1 MLQRKSSSSNR
12 KLDSADCHLKSNL
25 SKWLIRACSWGIF
38 PRISSYCM
46 ENHKMLSMFFCSLG
60 LIQALR
66 VKLLFRE
73 LKSCNL
79 FGLEYFEQQIPT
91 NSLKNQDYFLLS
103 DPKTAINVLL
113 IFQFMQLFCMVLKY
127 YYLLISLVG
136 FDLSFDCGI

>member
-1 MLQRKSSSSNR
+1 M
-12 KLDSADCHLKSNL
+12 
-25 SKWLIRACSWGIF
+25 
-38 PRISSYCM
+38 
-46 ENHKMLSMFFCSLG
+46 SMFFCSLG

-66 VKLLFRE
+66 VNLPFRE

-91 NSLKNQDYFLLS
+91 NSLKNQNYFLLS

-127 YYLLISLVG
+127 YYLLIPLVG